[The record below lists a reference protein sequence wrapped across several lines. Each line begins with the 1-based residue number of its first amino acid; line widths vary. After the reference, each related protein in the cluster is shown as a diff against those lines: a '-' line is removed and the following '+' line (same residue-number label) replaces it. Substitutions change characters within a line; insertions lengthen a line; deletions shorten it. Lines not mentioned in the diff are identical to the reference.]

1 MNDDKLESI
10 FASGDNQQL
19 ADRYDRWATQY
30 DVDHDGWEWI
40 GPAKAVEQLRALGT
54 MSTVLDAGCG
64 TGRVGVDLSA
74 EMLAVAAETA
84 YYERLVQA
92 SLTEL
97 PLEDGS
103 VDAVIATGVFTH
115 GHVGSEA
122 FPEVLRVVRPGGWVV
137 ITCRSEVWAELEPAA
152 AQTHGAAIVPPWQGP
167 RGQLPAVGR
176 DLAGVL
182 TRARGGPEGPG
193 RF

>member
-1 MNDDKLESI
+1 MNDDKLEWI

-19 ADRYDRWATQY
+19 ADRYYRWATQY
-30 DVDHDGWEWI
+30 DADHDGWEWI
-40 GPAKAVEQLRALGT
+40 GPAKAVEQLCALGT
-54 MSTVLDAGCG
+54 MSTVLDVGCG
-64 TGRVGVDLSA
+64 TGRVGAELAATGWDGTLVGVDLSA
-74 EMLAVAAETA
+74 GTLAVAAEAA

-92 SLTEL
+92 SLTEI

-115 GHVGSEA
+115 GAG
-122 FPEVLRVVRPGGWVV
+122 
-137 ITCRSEVWAELEPAA
+137 
-152 AQTHGAAIVPPWQGP
+152 IVPPWQGH
-167 RGQLPAVGR
+167 RGRSPAVGR

-182 TRARGGPEGPG
+182 TRARGGPEGAG

>member
-1 MNDDKLESI
+1 MDLR
-10 FASGDNQQL
+10 FGDNQQL

-30 DVDHDGWEWI
+30 DADHDGWEWI

-64 TGRVGVDLSA
+64 TGRVGVELAATGWDGTLVGVDLSA
-74 EMLAVAAETA
+74 GMLAVAAETA

-103 VDAVIATGVFTH
+103 VDAVIATESSRTATSDPKRSRRCFEWCG
-115 GHVGSEA
+115 
-122 FPEVLRVVRPGGWVV
+122 RVGGW
-137 ITCRSEVWAELEPAA
+137 SSPAA
-152 AQTHGAAIVPPWQGP
+152 VRSGPSLNQPPPITRQP
-167 RGQLPAVGR
+167 VVGR
-176 DLAGVL
+176 CTSARRRNRS
-182 TRARGGPEGPG
+182 TRARTS
-193 RF
+193 RTINCSRW